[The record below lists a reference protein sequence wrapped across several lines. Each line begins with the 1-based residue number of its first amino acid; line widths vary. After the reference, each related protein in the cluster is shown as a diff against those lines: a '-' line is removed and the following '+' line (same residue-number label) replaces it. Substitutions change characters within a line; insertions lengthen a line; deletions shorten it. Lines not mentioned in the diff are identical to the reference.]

1 MGCINDSPH
10 VSVTVCQQIITYVV
24 TFIPYMCK
32 KQEITHFGFRNG
44 SIQEANQNCRLT
56 VKIVCNR

>member
-1 MGCINDSPH
+1 MLSINDPPR

-24 TFIPYMCK
+24 TFIPNMCK
-32 KQEITHFGFRNG
+32 KQEITHFRFLNG

-56 VKIVCNR
+56 VKIVCNQ